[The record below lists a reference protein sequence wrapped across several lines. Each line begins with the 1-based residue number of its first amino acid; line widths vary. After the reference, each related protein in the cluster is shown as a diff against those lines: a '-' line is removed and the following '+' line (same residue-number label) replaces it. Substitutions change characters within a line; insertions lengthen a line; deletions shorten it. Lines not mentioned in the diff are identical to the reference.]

1 MALQNKPPVVTILG
15 HVDHGKTTLI
25 DYIRSTSVA
34 DKEHG
39 GITQSIGAYQ
49 AEVEGKL
56 ITFIDTPGH
65 AAFEKMRSRGAQV
78 ADIAVLVVAIDDGV
92 MPQTVEAIKHI
103 QAARVPMIV
112 AVNKVDL
119 PGVDVKVQIEKIKK
133 QLTDNHVLVEEYGGD
148 VPVVKVS
155 AKTGQG
161 INDLLETI
169 NLISDI
175 HECKADPDAQVSGVI
190 IESHTDKFKG
200 PTATVLLS
208 GGTVRVGDILLAG
221 STKGKVKGLFD
232 YRGASVASAGPST
245 PVEVLGF
252 QQAPAV
258 GSALGEEAGTVPSA
272 KFQAQSLIDKLKEVD
287 TNTLKVVVKS
297 DKHGSLEAIESLL
310 EKLNQDERHIKIIS
324 SATGE
329 IVDSDVEFAYAT
341 GAIIIGF
348 NVAVKPTASRLAETH
363 HVLIRTYKI
372 IYELLEEM
380 EDVVEGMLKPG
391 EIEEVFGVAQIIAE
405 FPFGKGERIAGCKV
419 VDGVISKGPKVRIM
433 RDEEKVGDTRIKSI
447 KRLKEELSKVEK
459 SQDCGMLFDP
469 QVDFKIGDIVESY
482 RTL

>member
-15 HVDHGKTTLI
+15 HVDHGKTTLL
-25 DYIRSTSVA
+25 DYIRNTSVA
-34 DKEHG
+34 AKEHG

-65 AAFEKMRSRGAQV
+65 AVFEKMRSRGVQV

-103 QAARVPMIV
+103 QAARVPMII

-133 QLTDNHVLVEEYGGD
+133 QLADNHVLVEEYGGD

-155 AKTGQG
+155 AKEGQG
-161 INDLLETI
+161 VHDLLETI

-175 HECKADPDAQVSGVI
+175 HEYKADPDAQVSGVI
-190 IESHTDKFKG
+190 IESHLDKFRG
-200 PTATVLLS
+200 ATATVLIRD
-208 GGTVRVGDILLAG
+208 GTVRVGDILLAG
-221 STKGKVKGLFD
+221 STTGKVKGLFGSS
-232 YRGASVASAGPST
+232 GASVASAGPST

-252 QQAPAV
+252 EHTPAV
-258 GSALGEEAGTVPSA
+258 GSALGEEAGTVSST
-272 KFQAQSLIDKLKEVD
+272 KFHAQSLVDKLKEAD
-287 TNTLKVVVKS
+287 TNTLNIVVKS
-297 DKHGSLEAIESLL
+297 DKQGSLEAIAGLL
-310 EKLNQDERHIKIIS
+310 EKLNQDGRHINIIA

-329 IVDSDVEFAYAT
+329 IVDSDVELAYT
-341 GAIIIGF
+341 TSAIIVGF
-348 NVAVKPTASRLAETH
+348 NVAVKPTASKLAETR
-363 HVLIRTYKI
+363 HVLIRTYRI

-391 EIEEVFGVAQIIAE
+391 VVEEVFGVAQIIAE

-419 VDGVISKGPKVRIM
+419 VDGVISKGPKVRLM
-433 RDEEKVGDTRIKSI
+433 RDGEHVGDTRIKSI
-447 KRLKEELSKVEK
+447 KRLKEEPSKVEK

-469 QVDFKIGDIVESY
+469 QVDFKIGDIVQSY